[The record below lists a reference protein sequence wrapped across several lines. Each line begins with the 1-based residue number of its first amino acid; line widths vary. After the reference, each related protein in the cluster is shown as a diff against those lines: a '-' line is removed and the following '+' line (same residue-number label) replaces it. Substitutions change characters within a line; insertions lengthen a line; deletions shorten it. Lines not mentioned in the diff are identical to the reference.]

1 MKSGDFRRVR
11 THRARL
17 QAATGPNDPGMSA
30 PGSLEAGEV
39 FQIASFLNDDL
50 SIRDYYVT
58 ANFAGDIDLGI
69 VHPTVVDAFDAA
81 TLTHRNHTITVDVET
96 YAGIT
101 TDPATA
107 SMAIEDVTIA
117 VRDQA
122 QQSDTPADRHT
133 AANAV
138 LTLDDPGTGDNFTDN
153 FAAVLSAIDAVCVA
167 EDEDDCAEANR
178 ESETELEVVAT
189 ADAVGAFSDPFERV
203 DFWVQD
209 VNGASWLLGSDTS
222 GESDRVS
229 STNRARTWTYSLDA
243 SAADLYMLTREAAFP
258 PGSDSDSHTVRAFGV
273 NDDGVAYAL
282 SGTVTID
289 DGETDQ

>member
-1 MKSGDFRRVR
+1 M
-11 THRARL
+11 
-17 QAATGPNDPGMSA
+17 
-30 PGSLEAGEV
+30 
-39 FQIASFLNDDL
+39 
-50 SIRDYYVT
+50 T

-69 VHPTVVDAFDAA
+69 VNPTVVDAFDAA

-96 YAGIT
+96 YAGMT

-107 SMAIEDVTIA
+107 SEASTGVTIA

-122 QQSDTPADRHT
+122 QSGTPQHTEVT
-133 AANAV
+133 AALAV
-138 LTLDDPGTGDNFTDN
+138 DDPGASDNFTDN
-153 FAAVLSAIDAVCVA
+153 FAAALSAIDAVCVA
-167 EDEDDCAEANR
+167 EDEDDCADANQ

-203 DFWVQD
+203 DFWMQD
-209 VNGASWLLGSDTS
+209 VNGASWLIGSDTS
-222 GESDRVS
+222 GESGRVS
-229 STNRARTWTYSLDA
+229 ATNRARTWTYSLDV
-243 SAADLYMLTREAAFP
+243 SAANLYMLTREAAFP

-282 SGTVTID
+282 SGAVTID